1 MMDELS
7 LFSEEFSGDLFE
19 EQSKENGFTYWLSGR
34 LMELLGYKSRQSFE
48 KAINRAMTTCNTLNI
63 PIFENFIEVIS
74 EVNGKIVR
82 DFKLSRFACYLVVMN
97 ADNKNKKVAQAQAY
111 FAMLAG
117 AVTHYIEEAN
127 RIERLVVREDV
138 SEREGSLSGVA
149 KRAGIENYAYFQSA
163 GYRGMYNMN
172 ISALRKMRN
181 IPDRKSPLDF
191 MGKDELA
198 ANLFRITQTELKI
211 KNDNI
216 RGQSRLEATAENVG
230 REVRNTMIKISGVA
244 PECLQKETDLNEVKK
259 ELKSKSKTIKQIDS
273 TGKKLKKTGILR
285 DATSS
290 EFG

>member
-19 EQSKENGFTYWLSGR
+19 EQSKENGFTYWLSCR

-48 KAINRAMTTCNTLNI
+48 KAINKAMTTCNTLNI
-63 PIFENFIEVIS
+63 PIFENFIEIIS
-74 EVNGKIVR
+74 EVNGKFIR

-127 RIERLVVREDV
+127 KIERLVIREDV

-149 KRAGIENYAYFQSA
+149 KRAGVENYAYFQSA

-191 MGKDELA
+191 MGKNELA

-216 RGQSRLEATAENVG
+216 RGQSRLEATAESVG
-230 REVRNTMIKISGVA
+230 MEVRNTMIKISGTI
-244 PECLQKETDLNEVKK
+244 PEHLRKETDLNEVKK
-259 ELKSKSKTIKQIDS
+259 GVEIKKQD
-273 TGKKLKKTGILR
+273 
-285 DATSS
+285 D
-290 EFG
+290 